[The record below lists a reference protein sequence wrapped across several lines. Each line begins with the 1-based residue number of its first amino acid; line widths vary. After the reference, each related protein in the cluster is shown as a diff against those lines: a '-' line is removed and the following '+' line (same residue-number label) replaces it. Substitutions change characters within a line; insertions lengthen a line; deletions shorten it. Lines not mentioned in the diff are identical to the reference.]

1 MKPAEMMLALDTVD
15 EELSKVEAFN
25 DGRTEEQILAGF
37 TTAEAQQRL
46 DKYGYNEVTTTEEP
60 EWKKILSRFLGIVPV
75 CMIIGAI
82 ISAAVETDCVGI
94 VEIEGEGLDPNL
106 ECSCDPGRDWVSFA
120 LLIFEVVLIVY
131 VDYRS
136 EKNAA
141 DAVKALKEMSAP
153 HCRAKRDGEWTE
165 VEVREIIPGDLVE
178 LDAGAVIPS
187 DGRLVGE
194 GEPMLIDESSL
205 TGESLPV
212 TKFPGDE
219 VLSGAVVVQG
229 ELNMMVTATGV
240 DTFFGKTIALL
251 ATVTEQGNVQHLLGT
266 VAKIMCTF
274 GLVGVIP
281 IFFTQ
286 LFRDDIEWATSLKTA
301 IVILV
306 ATLPV
311 AMPLVVTTA
320 LAVGSYELSQEKAI
334 VQRLSAIEEMAGMDI
349 LCSDKTGTLTKNELV
364 LDKELIWCVN
374 DSSPG
379 EILKVACLAAKREG
393 GQDAID
399 KAVTGALDTF
409 PEAQGGGL
417 DQLKEWKV
425 TKFVP
430 FNPVDKRTEA
440 TVVSPEGKVF
450 RMSKGAPGIMVELAC
465 EGPLI
470 QEAEEKIIANATRGL
485 RSLGIAI
492 AEGDEN
498 SGEDYK
504 LLGMISLLDPPRD
517 DTEQTIVDAQQKG
530 VEVKMITGDQKA
542 IAIETAS
549 RLNMGTNIIGSDIW
563 KPEGEALIRA
573 QGTFGAF
580 IESVNGFASVYPEHK
595 FRIVEELQKI
605 GHIVGMTGDGVNDAP
620 ALKRAN
626 VGIAVAGATD
636 AAKNAADI
644 VLNAP
649 GLSTII
655 TAINR
660 SRKIFNRLNG
670 YVLYRMASSVLI
682 LGFFFLSII
691 ALEFDFPTWV
701 LILLSLVNDFT
712 AMATSKDACRPAEE
726 PLRWNMVH
734 VTIISVV
741 VGLIGVL
748 ENILLLWLA
757 SPDRVAWWESLGTD
771 TLSSCQVVA
780 VMYLNLALT
789 TQLNIFS
796 TRNRSFYFIT
806 SEKWGGA
813 PLPSLTLCIPVFFSI
828 LIAVL
833 IAAMWPETIKLG
845 GGANMIGCGWIP
857 VVIVLIWA
865 LVWFHIRDAIKVLAY
880 KLLETGSDLFYANLT
895 GTSMEQRRAN
905 IKEALKKARK
915 RLGLKAYKRKG
926 LKNQIDTHPIPH
938 KGEITHRKTP
948 RMSTDISSVDG
959 QTKMKEMMSKIRVL
973 ESEMKKLTDR
983 VSAIEGQSSKK
994 GRRGG

>member
-1 MKPAEMMLALDTVD
+1 
-15 EELSKVEAFN
+15 
-25 DGRTEEQILAGF
+25 
-37 TTAEAQQRL
+37 
-46 DKYGYNEVTTTEEP
+46 
-60 EWKKILSRFLGIVPV
+60 
-75 CMIIGAI
+75 
-82 ISAAVETDCVGI
+82 
-94 VEIEGEGLDPNL
+94 
-106 ECSCDPGRDWVSFA
+106 
-120 LLIFEVVLIVY
+120 
-131 VDYRS
+131 
-136 EKNAA
+136 
-141 DAVKALKEMSAP
+141 
-153 HCRAKRDGEWTE
+153 
-165 VEVREIIPGDLVE
+165 
-178 LDAGAVIPS
+178 
-187 DGRLVGE
+187 
-194 GEPMLIDESSL
+194 
-205 TGESLPV
+205 
-212 TKFPGDE
+212 
-219 VLSGAVVVQG
+219 
-229 ELNMMVTATGV
+229 
-240 DTFFGKTIALL
+240 
-251 ATVTEQGNVQHLLGT
+251 
-266 VAKIMCTF
+266 
-274 GLVGVIP
+274 
-281 IFFTQ
+281 
-286 LFRDDIEWATSLKTA
+286 
-301 IVILV
+301 
-306 ATLPV
+306 
-311 AMPLVVTTA
+311 
-320 LAVGSYELSQEKAI
+320 
-334 VQRLSAIEEMAGMDI
+334 
-349 LCSDKTGTLTKNELV
+349 
-364 LDKELIWCVN
+364 
-374 DSSPG
+374 
-379 EILKVACLAAKREG
+379 
-393 GQDAID
+393 
-399 KAVTGALDTF
+399 
-409 PEAQGGGL
+409 
-417 DQLKEWKV
+417 
-425 TKFVP
+425 
-430 FNPVDKRTEA
+430 
-440 TVVSPEGKVF
+440 VVSPEGKVF

-796 TRNRSFYFIT
+796 TRNRRFYFIT

-895 GTSMEQRRAN
+895 GTSMEQKRAN